1 MCSYDRLH
9 VFHSGKSFFL
19 IPLYFFYFFLPQGR
33 VDDPRTEEENDSSDD
48 ELEQLLYFSVGPGHV
63 ELSEDEGH
71 SDRAA
76 GDGGEADAE
85 EDDED
90 GSRSCSRRA
99 TRSSTRSRLAWASW
113 TPRASTSRLALAW
126 RRSARAKQGK
136 GGPRMLKW

>member
-48 ELEQLLYFSVGPGHV
+48 ELEQLLYFPVGPGHV

-76 GDGGEADAE
+76 GDG
-85 EDDED
+85 
-90 GSRSCSRRA
+90 
-99 TRSSTRSRLAWASW
+99 
-113 TPRASTSRLALAW
+113 
-126 RRSARAKQGK
+126 
-136 GGPRMLKW
+136 